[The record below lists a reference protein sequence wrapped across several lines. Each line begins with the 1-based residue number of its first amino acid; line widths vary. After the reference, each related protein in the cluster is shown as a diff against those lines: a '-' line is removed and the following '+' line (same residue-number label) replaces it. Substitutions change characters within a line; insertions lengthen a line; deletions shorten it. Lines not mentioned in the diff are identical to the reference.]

1 MSTYL
6 QNTHL
11 KQKISALGLGLAF
24 LWVAAY
30 ILIFWVQPFSAAL
43 NLFLLNFLT
52 VSSGLVC
59 AILLTRVVG
68 FYEPEE
74 PSRSLWQNFALGLWA
89 WALADLIWAA
99 YNQVFGEV
107 PALSPADFF
116 WTAGYIFFTLALIR
130 QFQLILFE
138 RSSRHYWLGAG
149 IWVGILLTT
158 TLIMFLAGEA
168 SLEQFFAFFY
178 PVADFAVGVAA
189 LWLAYTFRRGTL
201 ARPWLGLFGFVVA
214 DSLYLWATLNG
225 LFDWVSRTGWV
236 TLFSELIYVM
246 AYLFLAWGALGQY
259 LTLRYGATLTEQDT
273 KPLFLKSKSKT
284 AP

>member
-1 MSTYL
+1 MSAYL
-6 QNTHL
+6 QNTLL
-11 KQKISALGLGLAF
+11 KQKISGVGLGLAF
-24 LWVAAY
+24 LWIAAY
-30 ILIFWVQPFSAAL
+30 ILIFSLQPFSSAV
-43 NLFLLNFLT
+43 NLFLLNFIT

-59 AILLTRVVG
+59 AVLLTRVVG

-74 PSRSLWQNFALGLWA
+74 PSRSLWQNFALGLWS
-89 WALADLIWAA
+89 WALADLIWSV

-107 PALSPADFF
+107 PAFSPADLF
-116 WTAGYIFFTLALIR
+116 WAAGYIFFTLALIR

-138 RSSRHYWLGAG
+138 RSSQHYWIGGG
-149 IWVGILLTT
+149 IWIGVLLTT
-158 TLIMFLAGEA
+158 TLIMFLMGEV

-189 LWLAYTFRRGTL
+189 LWLAYTFRCGTL

-225 LFDWVSRTGWV
+225 LFDWVSRTGWI
-236 TLFSELIYVM
+236 TLFSELIYVI
-246 AYLFLAWGALGQY
+246 AYLFLAWGALSQY

-273 KPLFLKSKSKT
+273 KPLFLKSKNKT